1 MTLVIVMVI
10 LVIVMVILVI
20 VMVDVLMCVLQC
32 FERFDRYD
40 IDCKPGYFDVV
51 AASLKA
57 LDMKRKIPLTGIESK
72 QASGFIVIVV
82 MGLLKH
88 DRGLFRHHLGNS
100 TVDHV
105 DHAANR
111 TTAVQQ
117 TGRTSNDF
125 DPIGKAYLDAFSV
138 IRALVRDICCTNT
151 VLQDTNAIARMAAN
165 DGVSNARAEGGI
177 VDPDFLFQSLS

>member
-1 MTLVIVMVI
+1 MMTLVIVMVI
-10 LVIVMVILVI
+10 LVIVVLVI
-20 VMVDVLMCVLQC
+20 VVMAVLVCVLQC

-40 IDCKPGYFDVV
+40 IDCEPGYFDVV

-72 QASGFIVIVV
+72 QAPGFIVIVV

-111 TTAVQQ
+111 TAAVKQ
-117 TGRTSNDF
+117 TGWAANDF
-125 DPIGKAYLDAFSV
+125 DPIGKAYLDAS
-138 IRALVRDICCTNT
+138 A
-151 VLQDTNAIARMAAN
+151 
-165 DGVSNARAEGGI
+165 
-177 VDPDFLFQSLS
+177 